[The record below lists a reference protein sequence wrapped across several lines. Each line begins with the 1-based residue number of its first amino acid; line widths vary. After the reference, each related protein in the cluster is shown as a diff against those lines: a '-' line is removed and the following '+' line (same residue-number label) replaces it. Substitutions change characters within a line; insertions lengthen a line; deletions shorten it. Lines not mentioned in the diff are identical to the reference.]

1 MYIPSD
7 IVSRYHPGPLL
18 GLGPGVFQ
26 CFIIA
31 SVTPLFLL
39 HQVCS
44 PYYDPRCRFAGPTP
58 FAKSCLEKKG
68 ERRILMSSSKIIHG
82 IVGAS
87 AAGLVAV
94 HALPNLFPD
103 QMVKRYA
110 VPEVQVSGVVKSTFE
125 DVAKKMDVE
134 NPGKVK
140 LFINNGYG
148 TLCVGSTQLPGGA
161 AIGVSKTF
169 LYNNLDELEN
179 AGVTFK
185 GKKLNWRSKFGKSF
199 SEVLLL
205 GEDELKFVLAH
216 ELSHVKSWDFT
227 TNCFL
232 PAWCL
237 YFTYRAIPIIV
248 SALPPVNP
256 LVKFTIQASLWAASY
271 WIYVQE
277 NVSLHHKREFLA
289 DTSAAMVGLPY
300 VNGGIA
306 VTLKRMKMNTI
317 LRGLC
322 GEEGTK
328 RYSIEGNDLKDWA
341 HPKLTERLRKLE
353 DIYVEYY
360 LTDAKL

>member
-1 MYIPSD
+1 
-7 IVSRYHPGPLL
+7 
-18 GLGPGVFQ
+18 
-26 CFIIA
+26 
-31 SVTPLFLL
+31 
-39 HQVCS
+39 
-44 PYYDPRCRFAGPTP
+44 
-58 FAKSCLEKKG
+58 
-68 ERRILMSSSKIIHG
+68 MSSSKIIHG
-82 IVGAS
+82 IVGTS
-87 AAGLVAV
+87 AAGLIVV
-94 HALPNLFPD
+94 HALPNLFPN
-103 QMVKRYA
+103 QIVKRHS
-110 VPEVQVSGVVKSTFE
+110 VPEVEVSSVVKNAFE
-125 DVAKKMDVE
+125 EVAKKMDLK
-134 NPGKVK
+134 NPEKVK

-148 TLCVGSTQLPGGA
+148 TVCVGSTWLPGGA

-185 GKKLNWRSKFGKSF
+185 GKKLNWRSRLGKSF

-205 GEDELKFVLAH
+205 GEDELKFLLAH
-216 ELSHVKSWDFT
+216 EVSHVKSWDFT

-248 SALPPVNP
+248 AAIPPVNP
-256 LVKFTIQASLWAASY
+256 LIKFTIQASLWAASY
-271 WIYVQE
+271 FIYAQQ

-289 DTSAAMVGLPY
+289 DTSAAMIGLPY

-317 LRGLC
+317 CRAMSGK
-322 GEEGTK
+322 EGTK
-328 RYSIEGNDLKDWA
+328 LYSIEGNDLKDWA

-353 DIYVEYY
+353 ELYVEYY